1 MSGDGLASGP
11 NPNRQSIPMHRL
23 ALVLALLAPAFP
35 AAAQCTGEN
44 LIDSLPAETRADIS
58 ARAAAAPFS
67 EGNLWHAT
75 RDRQE
80 VTLVGT
86 YHLADRRHEVLMATL
101 GPLVDRADRLLVEAG
116 PEEEKALID
125 LMGRDPSIIVAPEGP
140 TLAEAL
146 PREEWQRLAQAM
158 RDRGLPPFMASRFR
172 PWYVTMLLSIP
183 PCAMATA
190 MDRSGLDQRLIER
203 AEAAGKPVEA
213 LEPFDTA
220 LKLFDQMGPEA
231 QLAMIRATLA
241 LEDRAE
247 DQMATLTATYFAQR
261 SRLLWEYTRH
271 IALTLPGTS
280 PEQAEAE
287 FAAMEESLVNA
298 RNRAWIPVIEAAAVE
313 GPLFVGFGALHLA
326 GEEGVLNLLARN
338 GWTVTR
344 LPLE

>member
-1 MSGDGLASGP
+1 MSFLSDLLARAASP
-11 NPNRQSIPMHRL
+11 L
-23 ALVLALLAPAFP
+23 AVLALSFLPTAPAI
-35 AAAQCTGEN
+35 AQDPPCVGQN
-44 LIDSLPAETRADIS
+44 LIDSLPADVRSDITV
-58 ARAAAAPFS
+58 RAAAAPYP
-67 EGNLWHAT
+67 EGNLWRAT
-75 RDRQE
+75 RDGHE

-86 YHLADRRHEVLMATL
+86 YHLADPRHDTLMTTL
-101 GPLVDRADRLLVEAG
+101 GPLLDDAGTLLVEAG
-116 PEEEKALID
+116 PDEEKALID
-125 LMGRDPSIIVAPEGP
+125 LMGRDPSVLIAPDGP

-146 PREEWQRLAQAM
+146 PRDEWQRLAQAM

-203 AEAAGKPVEA
+203 AEAAGKPVRA

-220 LKLFDQMGPEA
+220 LKLFDHMGRDA

-247 DQMATLTATYFAQR
+247 DQMATLTAAYFAQR

-271 IALTLPGTS
+271 IALTLPGTP
-280 PEQAEAE
+280 PEQAKAE
-287 FAAMEESLVNA
+287 FAAMEEALVNA
-298 RNRAWIPVIEAAAVE
+298 RNRAWIPVIEAAATE

-326 GEEGVLNLLARN
+326 GEQGVLNLLAQN